1 MVRPQTKKILIV
13 DGKSNAAR
21 SVLQSLGAA
30 GYRCCIA
37 ATDLDASTFAS
48 RYATWTAIYPSP
60 LTDRSGFES
69 WVLDFQRQH
78 QFDLIMPTTEA
89 SLIPLHEMRP
99 HPLLDDVLAIPSI
112 EAVNGAFNKEKVH
125 QLAQSLDIPT
135 PDSLLVR
142 TLEELDQPEICDWIS
157 QGAVVV
163 KPIRSKVWADADAAE
178 LQVKMVSDQD
188 ELHEVVAAFLS
199 HTPVQLQQWVPGI
212 GVGIELLANQG
223 EMVLTFAHQRIHEVP
238 LTGGGSSYRMSI
250 DPPPNLV
257 QASARLMAAYRWHG
271 VAMVEFR
278 VDPKSGRYWLMEING
293 RFWGSLPLAVFAGA
307 DFPLALVEL
316 LLFERNPSGPP
327 PRAGAYCRYF
337 ARDILWIKA
346 ILVNRDDR
354 PTLLKRPLVSSLME
368 WNRVWL
374 GKETWDGASF
384 RDPGPMLHEVTETLR
399 NETRIVI
406 TKVKRLALLRDA
418 RKKSE
423 RRLAA
428 LSGKRKILV
437 LCYGNICR
445 SPYVAH
451 RLQQQMGAMDLE
463 IRSSGFHQKTNRPSP
478 LFLQNAAKRHGIDL
492 DAHRSSII
500 RHEDLVWAD
509 QILVM
514 DQRNYQQLLEMDAA
528 FAEKV
533 IWLAVAGK
541 GRSVEIAD
549 PYDLDS
555 KAVEEILSQ
564 MDDCVTGFLAY
575 YS

>member
-1 MVRPQTKKILIV
+1 
-13 DGKSNAAR
+13 
-21 SVLQSLGAA
+21 
-30 GYRCCIA
+30 
-37 ATDLDASTFAS
+37 
-48 RYATWTAIYPSP
+48 
-60 LTDRSGFES
+60 
-69 WVLDFQRQH
+69 
-78 QFDLIMPTTEA
+78 
-89 SLIPLHEMRP
+89 
-99 HPLLDDVLAIPSI
+99 
-112 EAVNGAFNKEKVH
+112 
-125 QLAQSLDIPT
+125 
-135 PDSLLVR
+135 
-142 TLEELDQPEICDWIS
+142 
-157 QGAVVV
+157 
-163 KPIRSKVWADADAAE
+163 
-178 LQVKMVSDQD
+178 
-188 ELHEVVAAFLS
+188 
-199 HTPVQLQQWVPGI
+199 
-212 GVGIELLANQG
+212 
-223 EMVLTFAHQRIHEVP
+223 
-238 LTGGGSSYRMSI
+238 
-250 DPPPNLV
+250 
-257 QASARLMAAYRWHG
+257 
-271 VAMVEFR
+271 
-278 VDPKSGRYWLMEING
+278 
-293 RFWGSLPLAVFAGA
+293 
-307 DFPLALVEL
+307 
-316 LLFERNPSGPP
+316 
-327 PRAGAYCRYF
+327 
-337 ARDILWIKA
+337 
-346 ILVNRDDR
+346 
-354 PTLLKRPLVSSLME
+354 
-368 WNRVWL
+368 
-374 GKETWDGASF
+374 
-384 RDPGPMLHEVTETLR
+384 MLHEVTETLR